1 MTSPQ
6 SILTGA
12 VLIAL
17 LGGCE
22 TVKDVRLQHPD
33 TGKVVVC
40 EGASGVGQ
48 QEADRAV
55 SVQRGCIEDFKAQGY
70 QRIESSAQ
78 Y

>member
-1 MTSPQ
+1 MTSRQ
-6 SILTGA
+6 AILTGA
-12 VLIAL
+12 ALLAL

-40 EGASGVGQ
+40 EGASG
-48 QEADRAV
+48 EAELSA
-55 SVQRGCIEDFKAQGY
+55 QRGCIEDFKAQGS